1 MAKKSKKTVFRA
13 DGNSSIGMGH
23 FIRSLALA
31 EQLKDEFFISFA
43 TRTPSDY
50 QRAMMKAVC
59 DEVIELPGDE
69 EAHFD
74 QFLGYLTGNE
84 TVVLDNY
91 FFDTDYQL
99 KVKALGCRLVCVDD
113 THNRHY
119 AADVVINHAL
129 GLTRDMFS
137 CEPYTQLCL
146 GLDWALL
153 RMPFLKHFPLPDR
166 GDSLF
171 VCFGG
176 VDANNLTLKIL
187 QAVDQIGAIDTI
199 YAVLGDAYSYKR
211 KLKGYA
217 QANPKVKIMENLSA
231 AEIVSVMSS
240 CRAAVVSAST
250 VLWESVWMGLPC
262 VYGCYVKNQEE
273 ICRNLGTDPSL
284 GLICLGDLITA
295 DGQVIVDAV
304 ASLYGRDPNT
314 FTRWPRT
321 RVRENFQQLF
331 RRSVTLRP
339 AEAGDAMRY
348 YLWANEPL
356 TRANSGT
363 TEPIPLDTHLDW
375 FQRHLVDPDC
385 TMYISYY
392 QDFPLGQ
399 VRFDETGDAAE
410 VSISMDEVFRGRHLG
425 DELLLAALATHALE
439 HSEIVRWTARIRIDN
454 IPSRR
459 IFEAAGFSENSIEGE
474 FLQYTLERV

>member
-1 MAKKSKKTVFRA
+1 MTKNPKKIVFRA

-23 FIRSLALA
+23 FVRSLALA
-31 EQLKDEFFISFA
+31 EQLKGEFFITFA

-50 QRAMMKAVC
+50 QRAMMKATC

-69 EAHFD
+69 QAHFN
-74 QFLGYLTGNE
+74 QFLGYLTGGE

-99 KVKALGCRLVCVDD
+99 KIKALGCRLVCIDD
-113 THNRHY
+113 THDCHY

-129 GLTRDMFS
+129 GLTREMFS

-176 VDANNLTLKIL
+176 VDANNLTMKTL

-199 YAVLGDAYSYKR
+199 YAVVGDAYSYKR
-211 KLKGYA
+211 ELKAYA
-217 QANPKVKIMENLSA
+217 QNNPKTKILKNLSA
-231 AEIVSVMSS
+231 AEMVSVMSS

-250 VLWESVWMGLPC
+250 VLWESVWMGLSC
-262 VYGCYVKNQEE
+262 VYGCYVSNQEE
-273 ICRNLGTDPSL
+273 VCRNLGTDPLL
-284 GLICLGDLITA
+284 GLICLGDLMAA
-295 DGQVIVDAV
+295 DGQVIAEAV
-304 ASLYGRDPNT
+304 ASLYGRDPGA
-314 FTRWPRT
+314 FTPWPRT
-321 RVRENFQQLF
+321 RVQENFQRLF
-331 RRSVTLRP
+331 RRSITLRP
-339 AEAGDAMRY
+339 AAAGDAMRY

-363 TEPIPLDTHLDW
+363 TEPISLDTHLDW
-375 FQRHLVDPDC
+375 FQRHLADPHC
-385 TMYISYY
+385 TMYVAYH
-392 QDFPLGQ
+392 QGFPLGQ
-399 VRFDETGDAAE
+399 VRFDVAGDTAE

-425 DELLLAALATHALE
+425 DQLLIAALDTHALE
-439 HSEIVRWTARIRIDN
+439 CPEIAWWTARIRTDN

-459 IFEAAGFSENSIEGE
+459 IFEAAGFVENSVEGE